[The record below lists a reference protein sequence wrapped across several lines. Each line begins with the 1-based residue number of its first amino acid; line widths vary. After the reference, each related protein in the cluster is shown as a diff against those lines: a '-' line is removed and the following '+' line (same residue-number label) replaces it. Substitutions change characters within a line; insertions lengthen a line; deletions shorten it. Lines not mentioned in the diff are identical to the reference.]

1 MQALAGIFAVTFPF
15 FALVLCGY
23 VAARSRLL
31 PLDAVAGLNMFVL
44 YFALPC
50 MLWRFGSSTPA
61 AQLFSPVV
69 AGVWLAVGLLL
80 VAEREGLYPTDAE
93 LTGALGCWDE
103 KRDGERTFPANDTRK
118 VHQRLARAR
127 AAAFVVEHST
137 LTPPPP
143 CAGGRGGISLLHFS

>member
-61 AQLFSPVV
+61 ARWFRSMGRAVV
-69 AGVWLAVGLLL
+69 
-80 VAEREGLYPTDAE
+80 
-93 LTGALGCWDE
+93 
-103 KRDGERTFPANDTRK
+103 RK
-118 VHQRLARAR
+118 V
-127 AAAFVVEHST
+127 
-137 LTPPPP
+137 
-143 CAGGRGGISLLHFS
+143 GGISCSSRACARYATRTPQWCGRR